1 MTIVRIENLTKKYAG
16 RRGVE
21 NLSVEVEAGQVLGL
35 LGPNGSGKTTAM
47 KAMTGLIRP
56 DAGEISLFGL
66 NPLEELPAILARTG
80 CMIETPG
87 LYPYLTAEQNLLLT
101 GRFYP
106 RFDAKTVEPLLERV
120 GLLPYRRD
128 KVRKFSMGM
137 KQRLALAAALLPRPD
152 LLVLDEPTN
161 GMDIEGAA
169 LFRELLLEERARG
182 CAVLLSSHL
191 AHEMEQLC
199 THVVVLREGTLQG
212 GMPVAEVLERYGSLE
227 RYYLRMTNGEG
238 REAI

>member
-1 MTIVRIENLTKKYAG
+1 MTVVRIENLTKKYAN

-21 NLSVEVEAGQVLGL
+21 DLSFEVKAGEVLGL

-47 KAMTGLIRP
+47 KAMTGLLKP
-56 DAGEISLFGL
+56 DSGIITLFGMDS
-66 NPLEELPAILARTG
+66 EEKLPAILERTG

-87 LYPYLTAEQNLLLT
+87 LYPYLTAEQNLRLT

-106 RFDAKTVEPLLERV
+106 GFDTDAVVPLLEQV
-120 GLLPYRRD
+120 GLLAQRRE

-137 KQRLALAAALLPRPD
+137 KQRLALAAALLPKPD

-169 LFRELLLEERARG
+169 LFRELLLQERERG
-182 CAVLLSSHL
+182 CAVVLSSHL
-191 AHEMEQLC
+191 AAEMEQLC
-199 THVVVLREGTLQG
+199 THVAVLKEGVLVDRASV
-212 GMPVAEVLERYGSLE
+212 PEVLERYGSIE
-227 RYYLRMTNGEG
+227 RYYLRVTNADG

>member
-1 MTIVRIENLTKKYAG
+1 MTVVAIENLTKKYAN

-21 NLSVEVEAGQVLGL
+21 NLSFEVEPGQVLGL

-47 KAMTGLIRP
+47 KAMLGLLKP
-56 DAGEISLFGL
+56 DSGRISLLGMD
-66 NPLEELPAILARTG
+66 PSEELPGILSRTG

-106 RFDAKTVEPLLERV
+106 GFDAASVEGLLERV
-120 GLLPYRRD
+120 GLLPYRAE

-137 KQRLALAAALLPRPD
+137 KQRLALAAALLPKPE

-161 GMDIEGAA
+161 GMDIEGTA
-169 LFRELLLEERARG
+169 LFRELLLQERERG
-182 CAVLLSSHL
+182 CAVVLSSHL

-199 THVVVLREGTLQG
+199 THVAVLREGLLIDRA
-212 GMPVAEVLERYGSLE
+212 PVAQVLEQYGSIE
-227 RYYLRMTNGEG
+227 RYYLRVTNTEG
-238 REAI
+238 REVG